1 MIYGGNKLYEN
12 IYIYISKPKSHKV
25 NEQVIAGVKHCY
37 GDIEIVKTIR
47 DADMVVFQKGWT
59 RSKACVAEY
68 REVGRLQIKREE
80 DYIFLDK
87 YKVHTN

>member
-1 MIYGGNKLYEN
+1 MK
-12 IYIYISKPKSHKV
+12 IYISKPKSHKV

-37 GDIEIVKTIR
+37 GDIEIVKTIQ
-47 DADMVVFQKGWT
+47 DANMVVFQKGWT
-59 RSKACVAEY
+59 RSKVCVAEY
-68 REVGRLQIKREE
+68 REVGRLQIKYEE

>member
-1 MIYGGNKLYEN
+1 
-12 IYIYISKPKSHKV
+12 
-25 NEQVIAGVKHCY
+25 
-37 GDIEIVKTIR
+37 
-47 DADMVVFQKGWT
+47 MVVFQKGWT

-68 REVGRLQIKREE
+68 IEVGRLQIKYEE

>member
-1 MIYGGNKLYEN
+1 MI
-12 IYIYISKPKSHKV
+12 
-25 NEQVIAGVKHCY
+25 Q
-37 GDIEIVKTIR
+37 

-68 REVGRLQIKREE
+68 REVGRLQIKYEE